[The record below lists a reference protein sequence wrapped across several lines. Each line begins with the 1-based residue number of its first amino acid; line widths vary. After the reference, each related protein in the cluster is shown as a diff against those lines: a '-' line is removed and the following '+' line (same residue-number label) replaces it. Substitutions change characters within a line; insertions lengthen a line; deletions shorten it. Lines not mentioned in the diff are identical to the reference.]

1 MSKTFSYV
9 LFVIG
14 VYLLIIFPKKYE
26 GKTEEKE
33 TEEKTENKADTK
45 NALGL
50 NENADENGVSQG
62 ASGRLKY
69 QMGYVQ

>member
-14 VYLLIIFPKKYE
+14 VYLLIIFPKKFTSSE
-26 GKTEEKE
+26 EEK
-33 TEEKTENKADTK
+33 EEKTENKADTE

-69 QMGYVQ
+69 QMGYTK

>member
-9 LFVIG
+9 LLVIG
-14 VYLLIIFPKKYE
+14 VYLLIIFPKKFS
-26 GKTEEKE
+26 KTEDKE
-33 TEEKTENKADTK
+33 EETENKADTK

>member
-9 LFVIG
+9 LFVIA
-14 VYLLIIFPKKYE
+14 VYLVIIFPKKATGQSE
-26 GKTEEKE
+26 DNKSN
-33 TEEKTENKADTK
+33 KTENKADTT

-50 NENADENGVSQG
+50 SENADENGVSQG

-69 QMGYVQ
+69 QQGYVN

>member
-9 LFVIG
+9 LFVIV
-14 VYLLIIFPKKYE
+14 VYLLIIFPKKFKNNSAD
-26 GKTEEKE
+26 KTED
-33 TEEKTENKADTK
+33 KTENKADTQ

-50 NENADENGVSQG
+50 NENADKNGVSQG

-69 QMGYVQ
+69 QMGYTQ